1 MSFLNFILM
10 CNACVPLLVAIMFAM
25 SGMWAFALAFFAL
38 SIVGDVLWFNY
49 AMENHHE

>member
-1 MSFLNFILM
+1 MSFLRFVLM

-38 SIVGDVLWFNY
+38 SVIGDVLWFKY
-49 AMENHHE
+49 EMEDLDA